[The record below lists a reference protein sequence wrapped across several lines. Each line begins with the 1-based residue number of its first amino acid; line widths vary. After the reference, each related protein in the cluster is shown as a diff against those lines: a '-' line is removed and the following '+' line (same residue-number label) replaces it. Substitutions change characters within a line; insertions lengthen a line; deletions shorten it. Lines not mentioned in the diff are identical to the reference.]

1 MSKNRKQG
9 LIKLAYELFIK
20 EGYDNVSVDE
30 IIVKANIA
38 KGTFY
43 YYFKSKEEM
52 LGQVAEYMAK
62 RKTMSAEKYFDE
74 PVPVEKKLFSIIVS
88 LVNKDNKT
96 TEALN
101 SDDNIKLRTKYNE
114 QIIMDATP
122 LLKKVVNEGNKKAI
136 FHCNHVE
143 ERAKMIFV
151 LSNNLFSNKNYTVK
165 DVEVFINIAEKTLGA
180 KKGMMEFAKN
190 ILGGVSA

>member
-1 MSKNRKQG
+1 MSKNRKQE

-30 IIVKANIA
+30 IIAKANIA

-114 QIIMDATP
+114 QIVMDAIP

-151 LSNNLFSNKNYTVK
+151 LSNNLFSNKDYTVK
-165 DVEVFINIAEKTLGA
+165 DVEVFIDIAEKTLGA

-190 ILGGVSA
+190 ILGGVSV

>member
-1 MSKNRKQG
+1 MPKNRKQE

-30 IIVKANIA
+30 IIAKANIA

-62 RKTMSAEKYFDE
+62 CKIASAEKYFDE

-96 TEALN
+96 TGALN

-114 QIIMDATP
+114 QIVMDATP
-122 LLKKVVNEGNKKAI
+122 LLKRVVNEGNKKAI

-151 LSNNLFSNKNYTVK
+151 LSNNLFSNKNYTIK
-165 DVEVFINIAEKTLGA
+165 DVEAFIDITEKTLGA

-190 ILGGVSA
+190 ILGGVSV

>member
-1 MSKNRKQG
+1 MSKNRKQE
-9 LIKLAYELFIK
+9 LIKVAYELFIK

-30 IIVKANIA
+30 IIAKANIA

-62 RKTMSAEKYFDE
+62 RKIASAEKHFDE

-114 QIIMDATP
+114 QIVMDATP

-143 ERAKMIFV
+143 ERSKMIFV

-165 DVEVFINIAEKTLGA
+165 DVEVFIDIAEKTLGA

-190 ILGGVSA
+190 ILGGVSV